1 MTMHNWRGLVAAIA
15 FSALSAAAIGVQAST
30 AVDPEAVSILRHM
43 SEYLSS
49 LKKFSFRT
57 DNTVDLVTRSG
68 QQLQTA
74 AQVEVSIHRPN
85 RFRVNRRGDIAEQE
99 FYFDGTTLTLYG
111 KVVDYYAQM
120 RLSQTVDIDTALDIA
135 REEIGVIAPTSD
147 LFYQNAYE
155 GLMADVEE
163 GMVVGAANI
172 GGVDVHHLA
181 FRGSE
186 VDWQIWIDK
195 GNEPLPRK
203 YVITSKWVTGAPQFS
218 ASFTDWNTSAQLED
232 AMFQF
237 SPPAGAVEIGFI
249 PLRGAGGAGTGER

>member
-163 GMVVGAANI
+163 GM
-172 GGVDVHHLA
+172 
-181 FRGSE
+181 
-186 VDWQIWIDK
+186 DWQIWIDK

-237 SPPAGAVEIGFI
+237 SPPAGAAEIGFI
-249 PLRGAGGAGTGER
+249 PLRGAGAAGTGER